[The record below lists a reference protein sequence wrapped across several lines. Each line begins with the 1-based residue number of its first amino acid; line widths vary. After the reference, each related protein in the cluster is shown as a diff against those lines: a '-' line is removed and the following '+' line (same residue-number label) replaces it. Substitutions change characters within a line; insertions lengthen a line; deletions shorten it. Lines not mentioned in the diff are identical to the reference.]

1 MRTAVKS
8 ISAIALLVA
17 GLVTVPAQAQA
28 DPSTGR
34 CDVGIVLPSKLVL
47 TGYTTQYG
55 VRLTG
60 DTECFAYVGWD
71 LSIGL
76 ISTGQTVSFYG
87 GDTSGFKTYLGG
99 PAKVHALPRAGSY
112 SFTQYVDPLTGEK
125 RTYQVVETGSGTM
138 TAKYD
143 SRISWHAP
151 KRSGRRATLSASVAS
166 ISDATRFT
174 GTYAAWSG
182 EKVRFQRKHGLR
194 WLTVAVARADAHG
207 VARVGTKF
215 KKGVWRAV
223 SVDDATTWGRQTGSH
238 KL

>member
-17 GLVTVPAQAQA
+17 GLIAVPAPAQA
-28 DPSTGR
+28 DPSNGR

-47 TGYTTQYG
+47 TGYTTPYG

-60 DTECFAYVGWD
+60 DTDCFAYVGWD

-76 ISTGQTVSFYG
+76 ISTGQTISFYG

-125 RTYQVVETGSGTM
+125 RTYQVVGTGSGTM

-143 SRISWHAP
+143 SRIGWHSP
-151 KRSGRRATLSASVAS
+151 KRSGRAVALKASVAR
-166 ISDATRFT
+166 ISDATRIA
-174 GTYAAWSG
+174 GTYAAWHG
-182 EKVRFQRKHGLR
+182 AKVRFQRKHGTKWVTL
-194 WLTVAVARADAHG
+194 AVARADSHG
-207 VARVGTKF
+207 VARARTTF